1 MRKDTGSS
9 FATRDQI
16 AHELGITTRTLQRWQ
31 NEEGLPVI
39 RVGRLRRYS
48 RENVAAWFLSREQRN
63 TLAAQ
68 AL

>member
-1 MRKDTGSS
+1 MRKDTSSS

-48 RENVAAWFLSREQRN
+48 RENVAQWFLSHEQRRSN
-63 TLAAQ
+63 VADAA
-68 AL
+68 